1 MKDHKMQKCA
11 RLLVSNCPYC
21 LTNRSCSN
29 LHTFVTTTG
38 RIFPFIFQRKATH
51 SHVNFPSWKICS
63 PESCKSNTRIAG
75 WRGEALFFSA
85 LNKPVSFPVKVS
97 HIFLKTFQ
105 PHFLYASKDEPEN
118 IQGSSKRVI
127 SNLFKNFII
136 E

>member
-51 SHVNFPSWKICS
+51 SHVNFPSWKIRS
-63 PESCKSNTRIAG
+63 PESCKSNTRIG
-75 WRGEALFFSA
+75 WEGGRYCSGHWTNLLVFLLKFCTFFF
-85 LNKPVSFPVKVS
+85 K
-97 HIFLKTFQ
+97 KTFQ
-105 PHFLYASKDEPEN
+105 PHFVYASKDEPEN